1 MDGRAPWEGL
11 LREESLVRAQ
21 HVGKGCEQ
29 AWTIGKGC
37 RGTRETG
44 IPAHRESGGH
54 EGVRVGC
61 RRGDRTVWVL
71 TEDEEGQE
79 TALEGREEEGHQDR
93 GQVLTKL

>member
-1 MDGRAPWEGL
+1 MWARGVNRHRA
-11 LREESLVRAQ
+11 
-21 HVGKGCEQ
+21 
-29 AWTIGKGC
+29 IGEGC

-44 IPAHRESGGH
+44 ITAHRESGGH
-54 EGVRVGC
+54 EGMRVGC

-71 TEDEEGQE
+71 TQDEEGQE